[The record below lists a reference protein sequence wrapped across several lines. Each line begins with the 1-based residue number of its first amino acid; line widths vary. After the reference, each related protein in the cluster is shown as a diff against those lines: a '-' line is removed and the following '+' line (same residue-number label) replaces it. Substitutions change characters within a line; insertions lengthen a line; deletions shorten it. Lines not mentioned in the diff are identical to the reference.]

1 MLLNVA
7 KHRLSKTKLNTP
19 PSPPNQHTPDL
30 LTLRPASALV
40 HNVLVHKPPNHVHNE
55 NQILH
60 TLFHNINHAVT
71 MSAPASTLPP
81 LVMQLIVD
89 RELIKV
95 RSIVNDTLMVK
106 VGLDYGA
113 YDGSGGACID
123 GCM

>member
-1 MLLNVA
+1 
-7 KHRLSKTKLNTP
+7 
-19 PSPPNQHTPDL
+19 
-30 LTLRPASALV
+30 
-40 HNVLVHKPPNHVHNE
+40 
-55 NQILH
+55 
-60 TLFHNINHAVT
+60 

-113 YDGSGGACID
+113 NDGSGGACID

>member
-1 MLLNVA
+1 M
-7 KHRLSKTKLNTP
+7 
-19 PSPPNQHTPDL
+19 
-30 LTLRPASALV
+30 
-40 HNVLVHKPPNHVHNE
+40 LVHKPPNLVHNE

-113 YDGSGGACID
+113 NDGSGGACID